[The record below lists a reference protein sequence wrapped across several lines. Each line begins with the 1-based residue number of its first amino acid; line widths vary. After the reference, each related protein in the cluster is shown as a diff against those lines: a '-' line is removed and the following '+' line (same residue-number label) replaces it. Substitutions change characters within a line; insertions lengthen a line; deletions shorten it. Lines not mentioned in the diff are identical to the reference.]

1 MAARPTRND
10 MTTPTERPILVTG
23 ANGMLAGAL
32 RRRFGQPGGPA
43 APVIW
48 TDVDEL
54 NIGDEAAVRQLVER
68 RRCGAIINCAGLTQ
82 VDECQSRRDE
92 AMRINGAAVGHLA
105 RAAEAV
111 GAVLVQI
118 STDFVFGG
126 DGARP
131 YVEADPPQP
140 LNAYGES
147 KLLGERE
154 AARVPEHLIVRTAW
168 LYGPHGRNFVRSI
181 CRQAALGRPLTV
193 VNDQVGCPTYT
204 GDLAEAIVRL
214 MGCGSRGVVHA
225 CGSEPTSWFE
235 FAREIV
241 RLRQSDVAVE
251 PISSRRLGR
260 PARRPAMSVLDCS
273 RLAELTGYRLPG
285 FRTSLPAY
293 LAEMTSGEDG

>member
-1 MAARPTRND
+1 
-10 MTTPTERPILVTG
+10 
-23 ANGMLAGAL
+23 MLAAAL
-32 RRRFGQPGGPA
+32 RRRFSQPGSPA

-54 NIGDEAAVRQLVER
+54 NIADEAAVRQLVER
-68 RRCGAIINCAGLTQ
+68 QRCSAIINCAGLTQ

-92 AMRINGAAVGHLA
+92 AMRINGTAVGYLA
-105 RAAEAV
+105 RAAEAA
-111 GAVLVQI
+111 GALLIQI

-126 DGARP
+126 DRVGP
-131 YVEADPPQP
+131 YVEDDPPQP
-140 LNAYGES
+140 LNVYGES

-154 AARVPEHLIVRTAW
+154 AARAPEHLIIRTAW

-214 MGCGSRGVVHA
+214 MACGARGLVHA
-225 CGSEPTSWFE
+225 CGSEATSWFD

-241 RLRQSDVAVE
+241 RLRRCDVAVK
-251 PISSRRLGR
+251 PISSEQLGR
-260 PARRPAMSVLDCS
+260 PARRPAMSALDCS
-273 RLAELTGYRLPG
+273 RLERLTGYCLPG
-285 FRTSLPAY
+285 FRTSLPVY